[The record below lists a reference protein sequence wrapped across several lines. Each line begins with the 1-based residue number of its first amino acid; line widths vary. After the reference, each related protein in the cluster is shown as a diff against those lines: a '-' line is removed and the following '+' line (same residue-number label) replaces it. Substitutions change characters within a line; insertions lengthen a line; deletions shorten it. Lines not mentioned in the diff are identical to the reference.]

1 MKTITTVMGDT
12 WDTVA
17 LRAYGNVLRTQELM
31 EARENV
37 RLLDIEV
44 FPGGVVV
51 FVPDVTDTYTAGDLM
66 TGDLPEW
73 RK

>member
-17 LRAYGNVLRTQELM
+17 LRAYGNTLRTQELM
-31 EARENV
+31 EARENI
-37 RLLDIEV
+37 RLLDIQV
-44 FPGGVVV
+44 FPSGVVV
-51 FVPDVTDTYTAGDLM
+51 FAPDVEDTYAI
-66 TGDLPEW
+66 GDLPEW

>member
-44 FPGGVVV
+44 SPMTVVMV
-51 FVPDVTDTYTAGDLM
+51 FMLTP
-66 TGDLPEW
+66 
-73 RK
+73 

>member
-12 WDTVA
+12 WDTIA
-17 LRAYGNVLRTQELM
+17 LRVYGNTLRTQELM

-37 RLLDIEV
+37 RLLDIQV

-51 FVPDVTDTYTAGDLM
+51 ATPDVEDTYAIN
-66 TGDLPEW
+66 DLPEW

>member
-31 EARENV
+31 VARENV

-51 FVPDVTDTYTAGDLM
+51 FAPDVTDTYTV
-66 TGDLPEW
+66 GDLPEW